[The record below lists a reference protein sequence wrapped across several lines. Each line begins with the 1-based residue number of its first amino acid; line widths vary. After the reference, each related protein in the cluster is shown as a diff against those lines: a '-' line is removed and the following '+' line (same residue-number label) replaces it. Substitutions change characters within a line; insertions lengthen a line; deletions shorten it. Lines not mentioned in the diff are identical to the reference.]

1 MRKMLP
7 MLLLVIFLT
16 TASIQ
21 GQRSASEVAQTDDP
35 KPCVVVVG
43 AVRAPARIEIRR
55 QVRLHEVLAIAGG
68 LTTQAGETIQLVHTG
83 SKCFQSSRVPAANS
97 ASSSGESTVLNISD
111 IGPGEEK
118 ADPYIVAGDLVIVSV
133 QEPIYVVGSVVNPR
147 AIYSKERVTL
157 TQAIRLAG
165 GVTSNSNTS
174 KVVIYRPK
182 KGLTG
187 VSITVDCVSITV
199 DYWAIRKHS
208 AEDPT
213 LQPFDIIYVGAGLMP
228 GFSHSIFDTRPLIP
242 KEYRVIY

>member
-16 TASIQ
+16 NASIQ

-157 TQAIRLAG
+157 TQAIKLAG

-187 VSITVDCVSITV
+187 VSITV

-228 GFSHSIFDTRPLIP
+228 GFSHPIFDTRPLIP
-242 KEYRVIY
+242 KEYRIIY